1 MLAAAA
7 VLSFHSK
14 PTLVKP
20 GLIKDEEFVKKSR
33 YVNTSEGS
41 SVLSLDNSF
50 LGSSTISYSVERLGA
65 TMLYTLQPDVT
76 LLLFLL
82 PSVLQIGSNQVM
94 ILFHRGRQLRASGL
108 ARPRTNERRINGDNK
123 ILGREIA
130 L

>member
-20 GLIKDEEFVKKSR
+20 GLIKDEEFGK
-33 YVNTSEGS
+33 NTRCLNISEGS

-50 LGSSTISYSVERLGA
+50 LGSSTIFYSVERLVA
-65 TMLYTLQPDVT
+65 AMLYSLQPDVT

-94 ILFHRGRQLRASGL
+94 ILFHRGRQLQ
-108 ARPRTNERRINGDNK
+108 ARGWPGPGRTNEGSTATIK
-123 ILGREIA
+123 Y
-130 L
+130 